1 MSIVLF
7 LITAVALTF
16 SLIREMRKRGVDS
29 VTVTVWKFFSYYTT
43 LSNILVLIWSGIII
57 FSTSYPI
64 SAFAQNAN
72 IAAAITFYIVTVGI
86 ANYLIYGWV
95 KLSLFERIADLF
107 VHAITPIA
115 TLTYWLLFSDKQ
127 QLEYLYV
134 GYWLIFPLSY
144 AFYTMLHARWSKF
157 YPYDFTNIQELGLKK
172 VLLNTLALSICLVL
186 GTTLFIFIGKAIS
199 QS

>member
-43 LSNILVLIWSGIII
+43 LSNILVLIWSGIIT

-86 ANYLIYGWV
+86 AN
-95 KLSLFERIADLF
+95 
-107 VHAITPIA
+107 
-115 TLTYWLLFSDKQ
+115 
-127 QLEYLYV
+127 
-134 GYWLIFPLSY
+134 
-144 AFYTMLHARWSKF
+144 
-157 YPYDFTNIQELGLKK
+157 
-172 VLLNTLALSICLVL
+172 
-186 GTTLFIFIGKAIS
+186 
-199 QS
+199 